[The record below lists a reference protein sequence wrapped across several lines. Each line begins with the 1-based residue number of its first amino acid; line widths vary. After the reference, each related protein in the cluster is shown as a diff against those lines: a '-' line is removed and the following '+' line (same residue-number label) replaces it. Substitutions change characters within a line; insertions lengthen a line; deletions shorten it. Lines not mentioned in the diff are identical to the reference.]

1 MRTYWTGV
9 GLVLLAA
16 CTARDRAVAPTG
28 PSFDVSGSRTVSGSV
43 LGPDGSSICAT
54 LGDGALVRV
63 RALAESDHGW
73 FPAAA
78 QVWLTCPDNS
88 FALDVPAA
96 LVYLMVNLPAAPIIG
111 TLPQAYTETTPVDL
125 TGGSA
130 TRDVQILEGGQ
141 LEGSILLDGTPYAG
155 APLWV
160 WAGPPLIQSVPLIA
174 AAGPDGVW
182 RESWGRSPPRLQ
194 RDRTFF
200 FTCPEALG
208 AIVTSGPV
216 YELRRFPD
224 ELGRMDCVLRT
235 PSPATAY
242 THAASRLVV
251 TMLGGDIGGRSD
263 DLQRQFGTG
272 WGVQFPVAPGTPP
285 SSGSQEASQLH
296 RGGLIVGVPPQTLL
310 PAFGLC
316 GYEVY
321 WPDGRC
327 RGMDLDARG
336 QVANQ
341 GRFGR
346 MITWRYSDA
355 GSPSAVGLSVRQRSY
370 DAMDGHDY
378 VLLQFR
384 FFNERTTPLTF
395 YAGTWMDWDVDRTP
409 YDDAGY
415 SGLDDH
421 VMAVRNANGTG
432 PWLGTLIAS
441 DAPVAGIAH
450 YNSLYGYVSRAEF
463 FQWVSGAVRR
473 PFETTPGDTRS
484 IHTAGPYTLAG
495 RTAVVLWMALVAGE
509 DDAHVLD
516 NVLSAQAA
524 IALRQAEALTDID

>member
-1 MRTYWTGV
+1 MRTYWIGV
-9 GLVLLAA
+9 GLLLAAA

-28 PSFDVSGSRTVSGSV
+28 PSFGMSGSRTVSGHV

-78 QVWLTCPDNS
+78 QVWLACPVNS

-96 LVYLMVNLPAAPIIG
+96 PIYLMVNLPAGPGLG
-111 TLPQAYTETTPVDL
+111 TLPQSHTEMTPVDL
-125 TGGSA
+125 TAGSA
-130 TRDVQILEGGQ
+130 TRDIRILEGGE
-141 LEGSILLDGTPYAG
+141 LPGSIVLDGAPYAG
-155 APLWV
+155 APLWI
-160 WAGPPLIQSVPLIA
+160 WAGPPLIQSVPLVG

-200 FTCPEALG
+200 VTCPEALG
-208 AIVTSGPV
+208 AIVASGPLNQ
-216 YELRRFPD
+216 LRRFPD
-224 ELGRMDCVLRT
+224 ELARMDCVLRT

-263 DLQRQFGTG
+263 DLRPQYGNG

-285 SSGSQEASQLH
+285 SSGAQEASQMH
-296 RGGLIVGVPPQTLL
+296 RGGLIVGVPRGTLL
-310 PAFGLC
+310 PAFDLC

-327 RGMDLDARG
+327 RGMGLDARG
-336 QVANQ
+336 QVAHQ
-341 GRFGR
+341 GRDGR

-355 GSPSAVGLSVRQRSY
+355 GSPAAVGLSVRQRSY
-370 DAMDGHDY
+370 DSRDGRDY

-384 FFNERTTPLTF
+384 FFNENKTPLTF
-395 YAGTWMDWDVDRTP
+395 YAGTWMDWDVDRTA
-409 YDDAGY
+409 YDDVGY
-415 SGLDDH
+415 SGLDDR
-421 VMAVRNANGTG
+421 VMVVLNGSGAG
-432 PWLGTLIAS
+432 PWLGTVMAS
-441 DAPVAGIAH
+441 DVPVAGLTH
-450 YNSLYGYVSRAEF
+450 YPVTYGYVSRAEF
-463 FQWVSGAVRR
+463 FRWVSGAVRR
-473 PFETTPGDTRS
+473 PSESTPGDIRS
-484 IHTAGPYTLAG
+484 IHTAGPFTLPG
-495 RTAVVLWMALVAGE
+495 RTPLVLWMALVAGE
-509 DDAHVLD
+509 NQTQMRD
-516 NVLSAQAA
+516 NVLAAQAA
-524 IALRQAEALTDID
+524 IAQRQAEADID